1 MRDLTNG
8 DKFMEDKE
16 IAILE
21 KMLKRQI
28 EVEVTNYIY
37 DMVQHK
43 VNAMIEDLATQ
54 AVKEWSVHLGKG
66 HDADSMETRIMVN
79 FVNNIVK
86 TVAVPNDIKIE
97 VIKEKEND

>member
-1 MRDLTNG
+1 MRDLTNA
-8 DKFMEDKE
+8 DKFMESKE
-16 IAILE
+16 IATLE
-21 KMLKRQI
+21 KMLKRQVEA
-28 EVEVTNYIY
+28 EVSSYIY
-37 DMVQHK
+37 DMVQPK
-43 VNAMIEDLATQ
+43 VDAMIEDLAAQ

-66 HDADSMETRIMVN
+66 HDAESMETRIMVN